1 MLENGELARNS
12 IINLHKNTRSTRK
25 SKKVLE
31 TLEILESASKA
42 KFLSDAKFK
51 LVMFFDQV
59 ICSCI
64 LPQLRKFLIEILRQ
78 EAQVNWEVE
87 IFKPKDDHCQTLS

>member
-12 IINLHKNTRSTRK
+12 RINLHKNTRSTRK

-42 KFLSDAKFK
+42 KFL
-51 LVMFFDQV
+51 FDPKIKIGQV
-59 ICSCI
+59 
-64 LPQLRKFLIEILRQ
+64 F
-78 EAQVNWEVE
+78 
-87 IFKPKDDHCQTLS
+87 

>member
-12 IINLHKNTRSTRK
+12 RINLHKNTRSTRK

-42 KFLSDAKFK
+42 KFLFDAKFK

-64 LPQLRKFLIEILRQ
+64 LPQLRKLLIEIVSSRR
-78 EAQVNWEVE
+78 
-87 IFKPKDDHCQTLS
+87 KPR